1 MEKQMIEVTLIR
13 TTLHL
18 SCEKYTNKGATYEMF
33 KEVIESTPDPYARL
47 GKLTCE
53 PSGIN
58 GNPKISFYGPC
69 PTADHLDLLLEKIA
83 DGIIRRLEKTQC
95 SQ

>member
-1 MEKQMIEVTLIR
+1 
-13 TTLHL
+13 
-18 SCEKYTNKGATYEMF
+18 MF
-33 KEVIESTPDPYARL
+33 KEVIESMRDPYARM
-47 GKLTCE
+47 GNLTCE

-69 PTADHLDLLLEKIA
+69 PTADHLDLLLEKIE
-83 DGIIRRLEKTQC
+83 DGIIRRLEGKQC